1 LKGNWSKYG
10 TIGQKIHKISL
21 WNVQHRLLWTGKKR
35 IKTKWSGT
43 FFSGSKKNSWTT
55 FPSSWNNKFWND
67 FKCNSVVCGGL
78 LNKKL
83 VVFNW
88 NEELSTET
96 RKQLV

>member
-1 LKGNWSKYG
+1 MVCNILF
-10 TIGQKIHKISL
+10 
-21 WNVQHRLLWTGKKR
+21 R
-35 IKTKWSGT
+35 IKKD
-43 FFSGSKKNSWTT
+43 SWTT

-83 VVFNW
+83 LVFNW

>member
-1 LKGNWSKYG
+1 LD
-10 TIGQKIHKISL
+10 
-21 WNVQHRLLWTGKKR
+21 RE
-35 IKTKWSGT
+35 KTDQNKMVWGT